1 MKSRRQ
7 RKHSK
12 RRGRRTKRGGFL
24 NFFSSKPTVLPSEC
38 DPNQLS
44 LIKGSDALHAN
55 YQKCCPKT
63 YFGSKNSS
71 PYCKQLDLNFQSSLK
86 GENNAKE
93 YPDAEPMEQYQ
104 MNQNPPSYPSPQL
117 PKPEMDRAVAETKA
131 WYKFW
136 GGKKTR
142 KNRKHKKK

>member
-12 RRGRRTKRGGFL
+12 RRGGRKTKRGGFL
-24 NFFSSKPTVLPSEC
+24 NFFSSKPSVLPSEC

-44 LIKGSDALHAN
+44 TIKGSDALHAN

-86 GENNAKE
+86 GENDANEYQDLSQSEVNNMKQYPPNVNA
-93 YPDAEPMEQYQ
+93 
-104 MNQNPPSYPSPQL
+104 QL
-117 PKPEMDRAVAETKA
+117 SKADMDRNIAETKP

-142 KNRKHKKK
+142 KNRKHRKK

>member
-12 RRGRRTKRGGFL
+12 RRGGRKTKKGGFL
-24 NFFSSKPTVLPSEC
+24 NFFSNKPTVLPDEC
-38 DPNQLS
+38 NPNNLS
-44 LIKGSDALHAN
+44 TIQGSVALHDN
-55 YQKCCPKT
+55 YQKCCPKS
-63 YFGSKNSS
+63 YFGTKNSS
-71 PYCKQLDLNFQSSLK
+71 PYCKQLDLNFQSALK
-86 GENNAKE
+86 GENEANE
-93 YPDAEPMEQYQ
+93 YPGYDSVEQYN
-104 MNQNPPSYPSPQL
+104 MRQNSENVNAQL
-117 PKPEMDRAVAETKA
+117 PKTEMDRAVAESKP

>member
-12 RRGRRTKRGGFL
+12 RRGGRKTKRGGFL

-86 GENNAKE
+86 GENDANE
-93 YPDAEPMEQYQ
+93 YQDINPMEQ
-104 MNQNPPSYPSPQL
+104 QNTSYASAQL
-117 PKPEMDRAVAETKA
+117 PKTEMDRAVAETKP

-142 KNRKHKKK
+142 KNRKHRKK